1 MKALSESFNK
11 KNIRF
16 VALGNSQIKFFT
28 LGNEEYLSVTG
39 SSPENPNT
47 IEIPLESLTS
57 KDELA
62 GEYHFKYKRRKAT
75 IEIRG
80 NEVKLC
86 EYLWMV
92 PYKWYKGTVSDV
104 GKGVLYAELG
114 KLI

>member
-1 MKALSESFNK
+1 MKALSESFDK

-16 VALGNSQIKFFT
+16 VALGNSQIEFFMR
-28 LGNEEYLSVTG
+28 GNEEYLSVTG

-47 IEIPLESLTS
+47 IAIPLESLTS

-62 GEYHFKYKRRKAT
+62 GEYHFRYGHKKAT
-75 IEIRG
+75 IKIRD

-86 EYLWMV
+86 EYLWRV
-92 PYKWYKGTVSDV
+92 PYKWYKGTVSNA
-104 GKGVLYAELG
+104 GKAILHAELG